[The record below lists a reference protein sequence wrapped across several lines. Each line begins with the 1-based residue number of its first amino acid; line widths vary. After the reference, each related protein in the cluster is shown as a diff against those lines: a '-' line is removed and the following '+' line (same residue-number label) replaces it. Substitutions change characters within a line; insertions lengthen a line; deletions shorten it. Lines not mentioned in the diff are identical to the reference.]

1 MEKNEDYAK
10 LEYWDR
16 RFEQE
21 KCYEWLCD
29 FDAFSQLVLK
39 RLKQLKPNPRILH
52 VGCGSSQLSMRLYD
66 AGFHDITNVDFS
78 EVLISSSKA
87 RYGEGYPEMR
97 WICDDM
103 TSLCRLP
110 SKSYDVVLEKATIEA
125 LLVGEKSPWSPSDSA
140 LKMVDDVFSSINR
153 VLTSSGLFLSISF
166 TQPHFRVPALLRR
179 SDWGVEVEE
188 MDRDTDAAVREKYGR
203 LAVNAEKRGRSPPTP
218 PGLMSF
224 KLGDRVITENNGKGV
239 IAFIGTTQF
248 AEGEWNGLILDE
260 PRGKNNGSVQDVAYF
275 ECEPGYGLFV
285 PTKKLRLEKP
295 ATSTTPARP
304 QTRSQASKLRA
315 PTSKLTTPASTPG
328 ISPAESVEQLKVSP
342 PQQPT
347 TSAPPPKKEA
357 PSGLKQPSSVTP
369 APIDIKKPADVVEA
383 APASPSVKER
393 AQKIMEEP
401 APTTQNCQVVVE
413 EPPHEKRP
421 SLPPPPTLPPGISEG
436 TEVDILRYENKD
448 LKEKMETLRMRRQD
462 DREKLK
468 ELDKVKMQL
477 QVQLDSR
484 QRMMEQLQQALAKLA
499 EKERSSKKLN

>member
-188 MDRDTDAAVREKYGR
+188 FGDQFHFYCYVVRMDRDTDAAVREKYGR
-203 LAVNAEKRGRSPPTP
+203 LAVDWLRE
-218 PGLMSF
+218 
-224 KLGDRVITENNGKGV
+224 
-239 IAFIGTTQF
+239 IGN
-248 AEGEWNGLILDE
+248 E
-260 PRGKNNGSVQDVAYF
+260 
-275 ECEPGYGLFV
+275 
-285 PTKKLRLEKP
+285 
-295 ATSTTPARP
+295 
-304 QTRSQASKLRA
+304 
-315 PTSKLTTPASTPG
+315 
-328 ISPAESVEQLKVSP
+328 
-342 PQQPT
+342 
-347 TSAPPPKKEA
+347 
-357 PSGLKQPSSVTP
+357 
-369 APIDIKKPADVVEA
+369 
-383 APASPSVKER
+383 
-393 AQKIMEEP
+393 
-401 APTTQNCQVVVE
+401 
-413 EPPHEKRP
+413 
-421 SLPPPPTLPPGISEG
+421 
-436 TEVDILRYENKD
+436 
-448 LKEKMETLRMRRQD
+448 
-462 DREKLK
+462 
-468 ELDKVKMQL
+468 
-477 QVQLDSR
+477 
-484 QRMMEQLQQALAKLA
+484 
-499 EKERSSKKLN
+499 